1 VAGADLESVLRGI
14 EEIYADFGEPGP
26 DVDDDS
32 DPIDLRDYG
41 PPLAPADEAEILAV
55 LRTLRRIG
63 TAVRQSST
71 LPPPPPN
78 ATYGALG
85 GAALLM
91 YSDFLRGSGDELP
104 NRLPA
109 FAYLTTLFYLDR
121 AEAERRSRE
130 VEALVEAE
138 GFSAS

>member
-1 VAGADLESVLRGI
+1 VAGADLEKLLRGI
-14 EEIYADFGEPGP
+14 EAIYADLG
-26 DVDDDS
+26 
-32 DPIDLRDYG
+32 DLDLDAEEAEAIALDDYG
-41 PPLAPADEAEILAV
+41 PRLDPASEAKIEAV
-55 LRTLRRIG
+55 LRTLRRIN
-63 TAVRQSST
+63 AAARQSSA

-91 YSDFLRGSGDELP
+91 YSDFLSGRGEELP
-104 NRLPA
+104 GRLPA
-109 FAYLTTLFYLDR
+109 FAYLTTLVYMDR

-138 GFSAS
+138 GFSPS